1 MKTNKNARIYFK
13 REDEYLRQEAILNA
27 SAVSETNKRL
37 IKDYVTSLNDNM
49 HKGTT
54 LSKIYSRL
62 RLFCLMLNKDLDKL
76 TADDMKQAITKL
88 NANKRQ
94 RDGTKATHIKVL
106 KQFFRAYKKK
116 DPRLQVDISEL
127 PILLLRATTNGN
139 KKNAL
144 KMLEPKIAELQEK
157 AKQQREATEFYQYM
171 LDEVRGSYVLDEIQP
186 SEIINE
192 QDVIQLIEHGCRSI
206 KEKAYIAVLH
216 ETGARIGEFLGVRI
230 KDIVLKENLAEMTL
244 SGKTGT
250 RLVYLH
256 SSLPYLMV
264 YLDNHL
270 DKHNPD
276 SYLWLCEDFMRK
288 GQPMMHVGSKRL
300 LARVFKRAGLN
311 KRHNAHWFRHSRASL
326 LAPKISETILK
337 KFMGWTRDSA
347 MMGHY
352 CHISNN
358 AVEDAIMQMRGLESK
373 QQEAQPIKCGI
384 CGTLNAPM
392 NNYCYKCHRPLRLEQ
407 AMHDQE
413 AINTE
418 IEKRINDMMT
428 KLTADPSLKDKFEA
442 FKRSQ
447 AAENK

>member
-62 RLFCLMLNKDLDKL
+62 RLFCLMLNKDLDTL
-76 TADDMKQAITKL
+76 TADDM
-88 NANKRQ
+88 
-94 RDGTKATHIKVL
+94 
-106 KQFFRAYKKK
+106 KK

-311 KRHNAHWFRHSRASL
+311 KRHNA
-326 LAPKISETILK
+326 PV
-337 KFMGWTRDSA
+337 
-347 MMGHY
+347 
-352 CHISNN
+352 C
-358 AVEDAIMQMRGLESK
+358 
-373 QQEAQPIKCGI
+373 
-384 CGTLNAPM
+384 
-392 NNYCYKCHRPLRLEQ
+392 LRL
-407 AMHDQE
+407 
-413 AINTE
+413 
-418 IEKRINDMMT
+418 K
-428 KLTADPSLKDKFEA
+428 
-442 FKRSQ
+442 SQ
-447 AAENK
+447 KPY